1 MATFLCVLSLLSKI
15 LDPTQT
21 QPKNIGTVSFPAGP
35 TFPYRVN
42 ARKYTTTSS
51 IADKIAPNKNPAQAS
66 LIAAAYATP
75 TWKKHEAAVNSFKT
89 FECNS
94 NSDWPLSKDKLA
106 EYVTWAIQE
115 RKLKASTVESYLSSL
130 KSVHILRSLP
140 TDSFDS
146 PYLATL
152 VRGAQNLEIY
162 TTETK
167 HTRKVMTLE
176 LVLWCPCT
184 TAFFG
189 SFRLGEILPKSEYNA
204 HPSDTLLWK
213 DINVISSDHVLI
225 HVKVTKSR
233 SKQGDYVDMF
243 GFQGHG
249 VCPVKTLLALKRL
262 SVNNGPDCPVFSFNS
277 GKNLT
282 LNNLNDT
289 VRKLLEVHLGS
300 DSGQFSGHF
309 RAAIPAVL
317 AKYPEHSNSDE
328 IMGWG
333 RWKSEAYL
341 LYTRLKADQ
350 RRKVFQKISTMLNSS
365 SI

>member
-1 MATFLCVLSLLSKI
+1 M
-15 LDPTQT
+15 
-21 QPKNIGTVSFPAGP
+21 
-35 TFPYRVN
+35 
-42 ARKYTTTSS
+42 RKYSTTSS

-75 TWKKHEAAVNSFKT
+75 TWKKHEAAVNSFNT

-94 NSDWPLSKDKLA
+94 KSDWPLSIDKLA
-106 EYVTWAIQE
+106 EYVTWALQE

-130 KSVHILRSLP
+130 KSIHNLRSLP
-140 TDSFDS
+140 TVNFDS

-152 VRGAQNLEIY
+152 IRGGQNLEIY
-162 TTETK
+162 STETK

-176 LVLWCPCT
+176 LLKILGHEIAKTNWPENSKQVIWCACT

-189 SFRLGEILPKSEYNA
+189 SFRLGEILPNSEYNS

-213 DINVISSDHVLI
+213 DINVISSEHVLI
-225 HVKVTKSR
+225 HVKVSKSR
-233 SKQGDYVDMF
+233 SKHGDFVDMF
-243 GFQGHG
+243 SFRGHG

-262 SVNNGPDCPVFSFNS
+262 SASNGPDCPVFSFDS

-282 LNNLNDT
+282 LCNLNET
-289 VRKLLEVHLGS
+289 IRTLLEKHLGPE
-300 DSGQFSGHF
+300 SGQFSGHSF

-317 AKYPEHSNSDE
+317 AKYPEHSSSDE

-333 RWKSEAYL
+333 RWKSGAYM
-341 LYTRLKADQ
+341 LYTRLKVDQ
-350 RRKVFQKISTMLNSS
+350 RKKVLQKITAMLNSS
-365 SI
+365 CI